1 MSRLSSLA
9 VVSIDRSINS
19 RANRMDLRNADLAL
33 GRFFPI
39 DLFPLKKKDLRAF
52 STNNVRTS
60 RNRRLKTTI
69 YTLPEPVAETTF
81 FFVVA
86 LFILKEKKRALFV
99 YKSRFHKTHLF
110 FFWKNTHTHK
120 KNLCLFE
127 SLNNPMIDL
136 GYQYLEALVQERERE
151 KR

>member
-1 MSRLSSLA
+1 
-9 VVSIDRSINS
+9 
-19 RANRMDLRNADLAL
+19 MDLRNADLAL

-86 LFILKEKKRALFV
+86 LFILKEKKRALCV
-99 YKSRFHKTHLF
+99 QKSFPQNPSSSFGKKHTKKTSVFL
-110 FFWKNTHTHK
+110 
-120 KNLCLFE
+120 
-127 SLNNPMIDL
+127 SP
-136 GYQYLEALVQERERE
+136 
-151 KR
+151 